1 MDAGRKRNHPCS
13 QGIRGAR
20 WGGKGEGR
28 EVWKS
33 KVAWIPW
40 LPLWDWNKQNK
51 NKACHSWEAMTRI
64 QELGPSGI
72 WKEFKSEYSLYFI
85 SSYSAKA
92 FHLKKTG
99 VIRWS
104 KIVTALGYFFPNE
117 TFQSLISVTEYILT
131 IRSYFLVFTCLA
143 NMSALEIKH
152 VKIAKCDKLYVRRLF
167 KNTKLHWTRN
177 SCSIVYLPNLIPYH
191 LSLYQITPNMTQRQF
206 V

>member
-1 MDAGRKRNHPCS
+1 MQGERGITPALRAFEGLGGAARGR
-13 QGIRGAR
+13 
-20 WGGKGEGR
+20 GGKFGNQRWHEYPDFLY
-28 EVWKS
+28 ETET
-33 KVAWIPW
+33 
-40 LPLWDWNKQNK
+40 NKTR

-104 KIVTALGYFFPNE
+104 KIVTARGYFFPNE

-143 NMSALEIKH
+143 NMSALEVKH
-152 VKIAKCDKLYVRRLF
+152 VKNCKVWQTVCQ
-167 KNTKLHWTRN
+167 T
-177 SCSIVYLPNLIPYH
+177 
-191 LSLYQITPNMTQRQF
+191 F